1 MQSYVICVNN
11 QCNVYL
17 ANNNKQ
23 LFGYILTNI
32 DEFRK
37 LFKFMRFT
45 NSPIKKYLSDFYEIS
60 LKDSHT
66 NLFDKS
72 EWISTKEKLIERLKL
87 IGHSS
92 FFKRINGI
100 DTDLFSSTNTLGTIR
115 FYKANK
121 TIDTDSNYDSNNDS
135 ENCFDNH
142 NDDDYYANKSLTNK
156 STTSEITLDDI
167 FNENQNKIQ
176 NESMEEIDNPINRL
190 LEQKISN
197 GQKMTNSQFMCK
209 MIDIFDLD
217 RTYKNFDLI
226 SNLGSKLWILHEKIR
241 E

>member
-1 MQSYVICVNN
+1 
-11 QCNVYL
+11 
-17 ANNNKQ
+17 
-23 LFGYILTNI
+23 
-32 DEFRK
+32 
-37 LFKFMRFT
+37 MRFT
-45 NSPIKKYLSDFYEIS
+45 NSPIKKYLSDFYEIC

-87 IGHSS
+87 IGYSS

-121 TIDTDSNYDSNNDS
+121 TIDADSDYDSNNAS
-135 ENCFDNH
+135 ENNFDN
-142 NDDDYYANKSLTNK
+142 NDDDDDCYYTNKSLTN
-156 STTSEITLDDI
+156 
-167 FNENQNKIQ
+167 ENQNEDQDENQ
-176 NESMEEIDNPINRL
+176 NEITEEIDNPINRL

-209 MIDIFDLD
+209 MIDIFDSD

-226 SNLGSKLWILHEKIR
+226 SKLGGKLWILHENIH

>member
-1 MQSYVICVNN
+1 
-11 QCNVYL
+11 
-17 ANNNKQ
+17 
-23 LFGYILTNI
+23 
-32 DEFRK
+32 
-37 LFKFMRFT
+37 MRFT

-72 EWISTKEKLIERLKL
+72 EWISTKGKLIERLKL

-121 TIDTDSNYDSNNDS
+121 VINIDSNYDLNYDLNYDS
-135 ENCFDNH
+135 ENSFDNH
-142 NDDDYYANKSLTNK
+142 DDDNYYINKSLTSENN
-156 STTSEITLDDI
+156 TSEITQDD
-167 FNENQNKIQ
+167 FHNEKQDEKQDENQNKKQHEIP
-176 NESMEEIDNPINRL
+176 EEIDNPINRL

-197 GQKMTNSQFMCK
+197 GQKMTNSQFMCE

-226 SNLGSKLWILHEKIR
+226 SKLGSKLWILHEKIH

>member
-11 QCNVYL
+11 QCNVYS
-17 ANNNKQ
+17 ANNTKQ
-23 LFGYILTNI
+23 LFDYILANI

-72 EWISTKEKLIERLKL
+72 EWISTKKKLIERLKL

-115 FYKANK
+115 FYKATK
-121 TIDTDSNYDSNNDS
+121 TIDADSNYDSENN
-135 ENCFDNH
+135 FDNH
-142 NDDDYYANKSLTNK
+142 GDDDDYYTNKSLI
-156 STTSEITLDDI
+156 S
-167 FNENQNKIQ
+167 ENQDENKDENQGKIP
-176 NESMEEIDNPINRL
+176 EEIDNPINRL

-197 GQKMTNSQFMCK
+197 GQKMTNSQFMCE

-226 SNLGSKLWILHEKIR
+226 SKLGGKLWILHENIH

>member
-1 MQSYVICVNN
+1 
-11 QCNVYL
+11 
-17 ANNNKQ
+17 
-23 LFGYILTNI
+23 
-32 DEFRK
+32 
-37 LFKFMRFT
+37 MRFT

-60 LKDSHT
+60 LRDSHT

-72 EWISTKEKLIERLKL
+72 EWIYTKEKLTERLKL

-121 TIDTDSNYDSNNDS
+121 AIDVDSNYDF
-135 ENCFDNH
+135 ENSFDNH
-142 NDDDYYANKSLTNK
+142 DDDDDDYYTNKSLTSENVI
-156 STTSEITLDDI
+156 SEITQDD
-167 FNENQNKIQ
+167 FHNENQNENQNKIP
-176 NESMEEIDNPINRL
+176 EEIDNPINRL

-209 MIDIFDLD
+209 MIDIFDSD

-226 SNLGSKLWILHEKIR
+226 SKLGGKLWILHENIH